1 MDPLSMLMAF
11 RSRAKAYG
19 QAERDKVLQQF
30 GLDPLSQAKALQQQQ
45 LDYAK
50 QADQQKNATDQAAW
64 EQAAGAWAKMNPG
77 IGASGSYVLS
87 QMGGSADTR
96 ARGDALMAAYGQQHA
111 GPTMLQR
118 IQMQQQQDQYDRSY
132 ALDVQRTNA
141 AVAAS
146 MAAREGANNSDQL
159 AGLKYLS
166 QDYQTNM
173 KAPVE
178 VADATQQIANGLQSG
193 DSLGSLAA
201 VIKLAKILDP
211 TSVVREGEVT
221 TVQGGLGTAA
231 ALINEWNRLGGKG
244 MPKESADKFL
254 QTVRGIAGPIL
265 QRGMRLGE
273 EYRTAAGK
281 LGVRPD
287 LVTTGVGFPEA
298 YVQRYLQGF
307 PNPEQQTDF

>member
-11 RSRAKAYG
+11 RARAKAYG
-19 QAERDKVLQQF
+19 QAEREKVLQQF

-166 QDYQTNM
+166 QDYQANM

-178 VADATQQIANGLQSG
+178 VADATQQISAGLRSG
-193 DSLGSLAA
+193 NSLGALAA

-221 TVQGGLGTAA
+221 TVQGGIGTAA

-244 MPKESADKFL
+244 MTPENAKQFEAVVKG
-254 QTVRGIAGPIL
+254 QAAPIL
-265 QRGMRLGE
+265 QRGLRLGA
-273 EYRTAAGK
+273 EYAKSAETLK
-281 LGVRPD
+281 VRGD
-287 LVTTGVGFPEA
+287 LVKTGVGFPEN
-298 YVQRYLQGF
+298 YVLNYLQGF
-307 PNPEQQTDF
+307 EDPNVATDY